1 MHDTMKY
8 LLPAVAL
15 LFMACADAQFIKN
28 VDEHGNVTYSDDP
41 QADYSQDELSDLEIK
56 NELERID
63 EYLRERDEAARREQ
77 AKEKPPKSR
86 LSIERDPLGIN
97 QRIRYRKCRFLW
109 SRGLKCL

>member
-1 MHDTMKY
+1 MRDLMKY
-8 LLPAVAL
+8 MLPTVAL
-15 LFMACADAQFIKN
+15 LFMACADAQFIRN

-41 QADYSQDELSDLEIK
+41 QYDYSQDELDDSQIK

-77 AKEKPPKSR
+77 AKKKSR
-86 LSIERDPLGIN
+86 KSKISIERDPLGIN
-97 QRIRYRKCRFLW
+97 QRIRNRKCRFLW